1 MDADIY
7 GRATGREKDK
17 GCVIMTRR
25 ISAPLFVI
33 ENVDEMPELRARHG
47 YTRGDVANQSGVKH
61 DYISQYERGYC
72 YPNKEH
78 YNKLAEVF
86 GWEIWQ

>member
-1 MDADIY
+1 
-7 GRATGREKDK
+7 
-17 GCVIMTRR
+17 MTRR

-33 ENVDEMPELRARHG
+33 ENIDMMPEFRSRNG
-47 YTRGDVANQSGVKH
+47 QTRGDVAKMSGVKH

-78 YNKLAEVF
+78 YNKLAEFF
-86 GWEIWQ
+86 GWEEWK